1 MDEVMREYGG
11 LILGVAAGVAVIGIV
26 AKLVFSGGMLSDL
39 LMKLGNMAC

>member
-11 LILGVAAGVAVIGIV
+11 LLLSVSAGAAIIGIL

-39 LMKLGNMAC
+39 LIKLGNMAC